1 LELIFN
7 QQGGFFMMTKAKD
20 SQDGENSS
28 YYCPIHPE
36 FLKDKPGACS
46 RCGMTLSKDTTTETW
61 KDEPQ

>member
-1 LELIFN
+1 
-7 QQGGFFMMTKAKD
+7 MMTKAKD
-20 SQDGENSS
+20 SRDGGDSN

-46 RCGMTLSKDTTTETW
+46 RCGMTMAKDTTTEEW